1 MTFVQVKTLDA
12 IEKFKSNSDWKEV
25 FDIRNWLN
33 DLHFNPKNP
42 NFVDWNQDIDN
53 IQNELIINP

>member
-12 IEKFKSNSDWKEV
+12 IEKFKGNIDWKEV
-25 FDIRNWLN
+25 FEIRNWLN
-33 DLHFNPKNP
+33 DLHFNPENP
-42 NFVDWNQDIDN
+42 NFVDWNQDIVN